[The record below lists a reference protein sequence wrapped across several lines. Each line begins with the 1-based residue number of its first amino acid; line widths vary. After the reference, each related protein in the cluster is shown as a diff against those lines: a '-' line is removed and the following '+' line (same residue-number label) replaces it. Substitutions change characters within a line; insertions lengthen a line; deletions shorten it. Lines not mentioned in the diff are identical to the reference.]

1 MLPQNKRNY
10 MDDQKSTKSL
20 YAIINLSRLDLIP
33 IYLLRLEILCI
44 EEAEKVE
51 STTKR
56 KIKQVVYV

>member
-1 MLPQNKRNY
+1 

-20 YAIINLSRLDLIP
+20 MLINLSRLDLIP
-33 IYLLRLEILCI
+33 IDLLRLEILCI
-44 EEAEKVE
+44 EEAEKVD